1 MSGIY
6 IHIPYCRQACHY
18 CNFHFSVSHRNRKA
32 FVDALMQEMSM
43 QADFFRDIGET
54 GAINTVYLGGGTPS
68 VLENDE
74 LRRLFDH
81 LEKVFSIAGVSEV
94 TLEANP
100 DDLTREKLLF
110 LRDTPI
116 NRLSIGVQSFHEEDL
131 RYMNRSHTTVQAAA
145 SIERA
150 QQLGFDRLTVD
161 LIYGTPTMN
170 DRQWEENL
178 NRIVHMG
185 IPHLSAYALTV
196 EEKTALHYLIRQ
208 GRADDVSEEQSAR
221 QFELM
226 CAVLADAG
234 YAHYEVSNFG
244 RPGHYGLHNLSYWT
258 GRPYLGMG
266 PSAHSYTGRRR
277 LWNPA
282 NTSLYI
288 QLIQKGEL
296 PASGETLSL
305 EQACN
310 EYVMT
315 SLRTMWGCDLSR
327 IRDQYGKSLARQVE
341 QNAAR
346 HLQQGMLHRSDD
358 HLLVTQQGKF
368 FTDGIAADLFV

>member
-1 MSGIY
+1 MAGIY

-18 CNFHFSVSHRNRKA
+18 CNFHFSVSHRNREA

-43 QADFFRDIGET
+43 QADFFKHIGET
-54 GAINTVYLGGGTPS
+54 GEINTVYLGGGTPS

-74 LRRLFDH
+74 LEMLFEH
-81 LEKVFSIAGVSEV
+81 LGNVFSIAGAEEI

-100 DDLTREKLLF
+100 DDLDHEKLLF
-110 LRDTPI
+110 LRDTPV
-116 NRLSIGVQSFHEEDL
+116 NRLSIGVQSFQENDL
-131 RYMNRSHTTVQAAA
+131 RYMNRLHTPAQAVE
-145 SIERA
+145 SIELAR
-150 QQLGFDRLTVD
+150 QLGFERLTVD

-178 NRIVHMG
+178 GRVVEMD
-185 IPHLSAYALTV
+185 IPHISAYALTV
-196 EEKTALHYLIRQ
+196 EEKTVLHYLIKK
-208 GRADDVSEEQSAR
+208 GRFEDVTEEQSAR

-226 CAVLADAG
+226 CGKLSSAG

-258 GRPYLGMG
+258 GRPYLGLG

-277 LWNPA
+277 SWNPA

-288 QLIQKGEL
+288 QSIREGEL
-296 PASGETLSL
+296 PASGETLSN

-315 SLRTMWGCDLSR
+315 SLRTMWGCNLNR
-327 IRDQYGKSLARQVE
+327 IRDQYGESLARQVE
-341 QNAAR
+341 KNAAR
-346 HLQQGMLHRSDD
+346 HLQQGMLQRSDNY
-358 HLLVTQQGKF
+358 LFVTQRGKF
-368 FTDGIAADLFV
+368 FADGIAAELFV

>member
-43 QADFFRDIGET
+43 QVDFFWDIGET

-74 LRRLFDH
+74 LSKLFNH
-81 LEKVFSIAGVSEV
+81 LDKVFSIAGASEV

-131 RYMNRSHTTVQAAA
+131 RYMNRLHNTAQALE
-145 SIERA
+145 SIELA
-150 QQLGFDRLTVD
+150 QQLGFDQLTLD

-288 QLIQKGEL
+288 QSIQKGEL